1 MERLMET
8 LRARFGPFPLWVW
21 LTLIT
26 ALGLTYYLYER
37 RKQGSA
43 PATPAEGTAQ
53 VPETVN
59 QVQVTVP
66 PEAPEPSAPVPKPPP
81 VVGGVGGEHNTATEA
96 LEARQQAAEQKTIGQ
111 QRQEIAALQREERQ
125 DVATH
130 HGQHRHKAPPRRHR
144 PPPRRP
150 RPPGVVTTPARMA

>member
-1 MERLMET
+1 MEM
-8 LRARFGPFPLWVW
+8 LRARFGPFPVWVW

-37 RKQGSA
+37 RKQGAA

-66 PEAPEPSAPVPKPPP
+66 PEAPEPSAPVPPTAAVPGPPP
-81 VVGGVGGEHNTATEA
+81 PNNAQEA
-96 LEARQQAAEQKTIGQ
+96 LEARQQAAEQKTIAQ
-111 QRQEIAALQREERQ
+111 QRKEIAGLQKEERQ
-125 DVATH
+125 DTATH
-130 HGQHRHKAPPRRHR
+130 HGQHRHKAPPKRHR
-144 PPPRRP
+144 PPRRVPPREIPCGPMRK
-150 RPPGVVTTPARMA
+150 AA